1 MCHLVQGLASY
12 NLVKDKNNIQLFFH
26 RRVLVFWRNTG
37 TLLQSYT
44 VPLPT
49 EQQYEYIAGLR
60 AGCQG
65 ECWGLKDK
73 Q

>member
-12 NLVKDKNNIQLFFH
+12 NLVKDKNSIQLFFH
-26 RRVLVFWRNTG
+26 RRVPVFWRNIG
-37 TLLQSYT
+37 NLLQSYT

-49 EQQYEYIAGLR
+49 EQQYEYIARPR

-65 ECWGLKDK
+65 E
-73 Q
+73 